1 MKKPVLLAAGAAVV
15 AIAYPASAW
24 FLGMQVQSSFDE
36 QYRALEEQPYIKV
49 VSRDYQR
56 GLFSATETVTFELKG
71 ISELMATPSLGDEAA
86 PPAEPIRFTVRTE
99 IKHGP
104 LPGFSAFGAA
114 VTDSE
119 LVLTP
124 EQQKAVAPL
133 FGDKKPMQVHTV
145 FKLFGGGVSTLSSP
159 AFTLDTPAKDDE
171 KPAHVSWGGI
181 EMTVDFSSHMRQYS
195 IKGDMPGLELKKDD
209 GSHAQLTGMHIEGDQ
224 QRAFD
229 DISNFYI
236 GNSHI
241 TLAQFSF
248 NEATQPGEEASS
260 KPMLIKQLTYDIAAP
275 MNGEFVDLIAK
286 VGVETAQI
294 GDQNYGPAHYDFS
307 LRHLHARTTA
317 ELYQKLMKWYA
328 DPARLIAEQAGNPTA
343 GLETLR
349 DPALALLKYAPEIR
363 LDRLSFKSP
372 QGEANVSANVKL
384 GEIQP
389 DDLANPF
396 ALLGKLD
403 AGADLNLPEEFMGDL
418 VGMDK
423 LGAFEQMGYVTRDG
437 KLLRSKIAFAKGQLT
452 VNGKPFNPLAMDGGG
467 DEVGGEQTEIK

>member
-1 MKKPVLLAAGAAVV
+1 
-15 AIAYPASAW
+15 
-24 FLGMQVQSSFDE
+24 
-36 QYRALEEQPYIKV
+36 
-49 VSRDYQR
+49 
-56 GLFSATETVTFELKG
+56 
-71 ISELMATPSLGDEAA
+71 
-86 PPAEPIRFTVRTE
+86 
-99 IKHGP
+99 
-104 LPGFSAFGAA
+104 
-114 VTDSE
+114 
-119 LVLTP
+119 
-124 EQQKAVAPL
+124 
-133 FGDKKPMQVHTV
+133 
-145 FKLFGGGVSTLSSP
+145 
-159 AFTLDTPAKDDE
+159 
-171 KPAHVSWGGI
+171 
-181 EMTVDFSSHMRQYS
+181 
-195 IKGDMPGLELKKDD
+195 
-209 GSHAQLTGMHIEGDQ
+209 
-224 QRAFD
+224 
-229 DISNFYI
+229 
-236 GNSHI
+236 
-241 TLAQFSF
+241 
-248 NEATQPGEEASS
+248 
-260 KPMLIKQLTYDIAAP
+260 MLIKQLTYDIAAP

-452 VNGKPFNPLAMDGGG
+452 VNGKAFNPLAMDGGG